1 MPKRLTAREPQP
13 ISVDVP
19 PEVVKLLGPGPSQA
33 AACLK
38 RLALIELFRRGEVSS
53 GYAAEVLGISRWD
66 FILLLG
72 DHGVP
77 YVDMTAEELE
87 ADVEQARAAFQRQV

>member
-1 MPKRLTAREPQP
+1 MPKQNERPEPEP
-13 ISVDVP
+13 VSVDIP
-19 PEVVKLLGPGPSQA
+19 PEVVELLGPGPSRA

-53 GYAAEVLGISRWD
+53 GYAAEVLGMSRWD
-66 FILLLG
+66 FIRLLG
-72 DHGVP
+72 EHGVP

-87 ADVEQARAAFQRQV
+87 ADVEQARAAFQRQA